1 MMMMMMMIEKMITF
15 LQGFLVFHSF
25 GGGTGSGFASL
36 LLERLKVEY
45 RKKTVLAFS
54 IYPSPQVMQTNE
66 LSTNVRD
73 DFTVPREDP
82 Y

>member
-1 MMMMMMMIEKMITF
+1 M
-15 LQGFLVFHSF
+15 FHSF

-54 IYPSPQVMQTNE
+54 IYPSPQVMQTAE
-66 LSTNVRD
+66 VSTKVCEG
-73 DFTVPREDP
+73 PSLC
-82 Y
+82 